1 MKLFLA
7 LYGIAA
13 SIFVII
19 DAIWL
24 SIVANSFYKEKLG
37 KLLAEKPS
45 LGAAAIFYALYIIG
59 LVVFIIKPGI
69 DQSLTTVAWK
79 GALLGLIMYAT
90 YDLTNQAT
98 LKDWPV
104 SITIVDLIWGT
115 FITATVSVLTVL
127 IYTRIFS

>member
-13 SIFVII
+13 TIFVVI

-24 SIVANSFYKEKLG
+24 TLIANKFYKEQLG
-37 KLLAEKPS
+37 HLLAAKAS
-45 LGAAAIFYALYIIG
+45 LVPAAIFYALYILA
-59 LVVFIIKPGI
+59 LVVFIIKPGV

-79 GALLGLIMYAT
+79 GALLGLVMYAT

-98 LKDWPV
+98 LKSWPTTV
-104 SITIVDLIWGT
+104 TIVDLLWGT
-115 FITATVSVLTVL
+115 FITMSVSVLTVF

>member
-1 MKLFLA
+1 MKLFLS
-7 LYGIAA
+7 LYAIAA

-24 SIVANSFYKEKLG
+24 SLIANSFYKEKLG

-45 LGAAAIFYALYIIG
+45 LGAAALFYVLYILG
-59 LVVFIIKPGI
+59 LVVFIIKPGV
-69 DQSLTTVAWK
+69 DQSLATIAWK

-127 IYTRIFS
+127 IYTRLFS

>member
-1 MKLFLA
+1 MKLFLS

-13 SIFVII
+13 GIFIII

-24 SIVANSFYKEKLG
+24 SFIANSFYKEKLG
-37 KLLAEKPS
+37 KLIAEKPS
-45 LGAAAIFYALYIIG
+45 LGAAAIFYALYILALI
-59 LVVFIIKPGI
+59 VFIIKPGI
-69 DQSLTTVAWK
+69 DQSLATVAWK
-79 GALLGLIMYAT
+79 GALLGLVMYAT

-127 IYTRIFS
+127 IYTRLIA

>member
-1 MKLFLA
+1 MKLFLS

-13 SIFVII
+13 GIFVII

-24 SIVANSFYKEKLG
+24 SIIANSFYKEKLG

-45 LGAAAIFYALYIIG
+45 LGAAAIFYALYILA

-79 GALLGLIMYAT
+79 GALLGLVMYAT

-127 IYTRIFS
+127 LYTKLLA

>member
-1 MKLFLA
+1 MKLFLS

-13 SIFVII
+13 GLFIVI
-19 DAIWL
+19 DALWL
-24 SIVANSFYKEKLG
+24 SIVANGFYKQRLG

-45 LGAAAIFYALYIIG
+45 LGAAAIFYAIYILV

-69 DQSLTTVAWK
+69 DQSLLTVAWK
-79 GALLGLIMYAT
+79 GALLGLAMYAT

-98 LKDWPV
+98 LKNWPL

-115 FITATVSVLTVL
+115 VITAAVSVLTVFVYNQL
-127 IYTRIFS
+127 FA

>member
-24 SIVANSFYKEKLG
+24 SLIANSFYKEKLG

-59 LVVFIIKPGI
+59 LVIFIIKPGI

-98 LKDWPV
+98 LRDWPT

-127 IYTRIFS
+127 IYTRIFA

>member
-1 MKLFLA
+1 MKLFLS
-7 LYGIAA
+7 LYVLAA
-13 SIFVII
+13 GIFVII

-24 SIVANSFYKEKLG
+24 SVIANSFYKEKLG

-45 LGAAAIFYALYIIG
+45 LGAAAIFYALYILG

-127 IYTRIFS
+127 VYTHLFS

>member
-127 IYTRIFS
+127 IYTRILS